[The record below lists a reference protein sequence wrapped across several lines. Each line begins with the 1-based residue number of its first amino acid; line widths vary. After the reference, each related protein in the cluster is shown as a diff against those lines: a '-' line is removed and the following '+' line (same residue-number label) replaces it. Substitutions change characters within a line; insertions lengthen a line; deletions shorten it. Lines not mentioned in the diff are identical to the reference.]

1 MPTEKLETRRKY
13 YRIPTDQVISF
24 AEVGASQQ
32 LGTGRDLSR
41 GGIRFDAVG
50 CEIGYGDVLEVTFN
64 LLERTFVATGRVV
77 WATEVDPI
85 ATEVGLE
92 FVEIDP
98 AALRALE
105 ELEAELEWVGV
116 A

>member
-1 MPTEKLETRRKY
+1 MSTEKLVTRRKY

-24 AEVGASQQ
+24 SEVGAGPQ

-50 CEIGYGDVLEVTFN
+50 CEIGYGDVLQVTFN

-98 AALRALE
+98 AALRVLE
-105 ELEAELEWVGV
+105 ELETDLEWTGV